1 MRPAAACGSLNAVMF
16 CAACA
21 FPIESEDFFCR
32 RCGHK
37 TDAGADVTVTV
48 KPRLRRADENKRVAG
63 VCGGVARYLDVN
75 PKWVR
80 AAWTGASL
88 LPFSPGLI
96 AYGICWAVMP
106 RRQPEKPEVL
116 EKRKPVAVEKTG
128 QVA

>member
-1 MRPAAACGSLNAVMF
+1 MF
-16 CAACA
+16 CSACA
-21 FPIESEDFFCR
+21 FPIEAEDFFCR

-37 TDAGADVTVTV
+37 TDAGADVEVTV
-48 KPRLRRADENKRVAG
+48 KPKLRRVEDDKRLAG
-63 VCGGVARYLDVN
+63 VCGGVARYLHAN

-106 RRQPEKPEVL
+106 RSGAQKPAVLKQGKKKEK
-116 EKRKPVAVEKTG
+116 AVPPAKTG
-128 QVA
+128 QAA